1 MEKSLDQKLFEA
13 LMHAPHALRREMV
26 KVHGAPAED
35 RPDCPHHGHGPHRP
49 EMRAHGNYED
59 SEPCGHGHHGGHG
72 PHDEHGHEEPCGHG
86 PHGAHG
92 PEDPH
97 CRRNRAHSQGR
108 LLQTLLDYENGVRQK
123 ALAQDMKV
131 NPSSI
136 SELISK
142 LELEGYV
149 KRTVDPDDKRA
160 TLITLT
166 EVGRARAYEMQDE
179 NQEIFSNLFG
189 ALSTEEKEQ
198 LLALV
203 EKLNAS
209 LYGTY
214 PVE

>member
-1 MEKSLDQKLFEA
+1 
-13 LMHAPHALRREMV
+13 
-26 KVHGAPAED
+26 
-35 RPDCPHHGHGPHRP
+35 
-49 EMRAHGNYED
+49 
-59 SEPCGHGHHGGHG
+59 
-72 PHDEHGHEEPCGHG
+72 
-86 PHGAHG
+86 
-92 PEDPH
+92 
-97 CRRNRAHSQGR
+97 
-108 LLQTLLDYENGVRQK
+108 
-123 ALAQDMKV
+123 MKV